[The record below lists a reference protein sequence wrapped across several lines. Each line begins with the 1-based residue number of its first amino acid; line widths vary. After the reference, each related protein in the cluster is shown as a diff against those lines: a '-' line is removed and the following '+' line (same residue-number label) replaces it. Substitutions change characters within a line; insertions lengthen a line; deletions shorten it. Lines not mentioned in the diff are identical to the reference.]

1 MAKLTVAKVREA
13 VRAMAREVQDGIK
26 EGYSSREEPHDAI
39 FGAVDSAWGDL
50 VTEGRID
57 AWPVNPGAEV
67 MQNLS
72 VIMEVAE
79 ADAWVED
86 DPGLW
91 DGLHGAAVLGS
102 MAFFSLQNCLWEE
115 LRRRGA
121 ID

>member
-13 VRAMAREVQDGIK
+13 VRDMAQEVQDSIE
-26 EGYSSREEPHDAI
+26 EGYASRDEPHDAI
-39 FGAVDSAWGDL
+39 FEAVDSTWGDL

-67 MQNLS
+67 LQTLG

-79 ADAWVED
+79 ADAWVAD

-91 DGLHGAAVLGS
+91 AGLHGAAVLGS
-102 MAFFSLQNCLWEE
+102 MAFLSLENCLWEE